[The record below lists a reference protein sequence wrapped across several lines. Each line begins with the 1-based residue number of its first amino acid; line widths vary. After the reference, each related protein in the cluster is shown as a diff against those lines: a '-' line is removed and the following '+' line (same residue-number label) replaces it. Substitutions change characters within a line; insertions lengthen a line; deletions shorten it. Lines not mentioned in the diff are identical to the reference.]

1 VPASENLPR
10 RNVETVVTAPTLW
23 WIVPDNTLEGAPMSG
38 TTTGPGHV
46 VSVAAGVESTGRMA
60 PARDRRHEA
69 LAVLIGNW
77 INEGHTIGTAE
88 IPAVPI
94 LTSDVYEWVPGGF
107 FVVHSA
113 FGKIGDTSVG
123 GVEIIG
129 VDVEAYASTF
139 YDSFGNVHRSRL
151 EIEGDLLRWTGD
163 RTRCTVT
170 LTDGGMTQVARH
182 ESSADGVNWTAS
194 MDVTLRKIA

>member
-1 VPASENLPR
+1 
-10 RNVETVVTAPTLW
+10 
-23 WIVPDNTLEGAPMSG
+23 MSR
-38 TTTGPGHV
+38 TTTEAARV
-46 VSVAAGVESTGRMA
+46 VSVAAGIENTAQTA
-60 PARDRRHEA
+60 PARDGRHEA

-77 INEGHTIGTAE
+77 INEGRTIGTAQ
-88 IPAVPI
+88 IPSVPI
-94 LTSDVYEWVPGGF
+94 LTSDVYEWAPGGF

-129 VDVEAYASTF
+129 VDGAAYLSTF

-151 EIEGDLLRWTGD
+151 EIEGDALRWTGD

-182 ESSADGVNWTAS
+182 ESSADGVNWTPS
-194 MDVTLRKIA
+194 MDVTLRKAA